1 MELSELSENLEFSE
15 LSQNGLWKFAQAQ
28 SGSGLWKLVQE
39 QSSVACES
47 SYKHKQ
53 FKTFDFKLSDYSELN
68 YFLKMLAF
76 SIFCLDLSTLYA
88 YNNSRVKN
96 VNKKGGATMKE
107 KVKIIADMIMKII
120 VTEEVQNFKSH
131 LDDYLFQFYEKR
143 VDEVE
148 QTIILEMGQVLVEFI
163 DLMQEYSDFLQEY

>member
-1 MELSELSENLEFSE
+1 
-15 LSQNGLWKFAQAQ
+15 
-28 SGSGLWKLVQE
+28 
-39 QSSVACES
+39 
-47 SYKHKQ
+47 
-53 FKTFDFKLSDYSELN
+53 
-68 YFLKMLAF
+68 
-76 SIFCLDLSTLYA
+76 
-88 YNNSRVKN
+88 
-96 VNKKGGATMKE
+96 MKE